1 MMFTTRLNLMF
12 LLVLE
17 GTATIGK
24 IRIIAQL
31 FLLVPDFS
39 LLVSLLCFLVS
50 VEAMECVKLG
60 RVCV

>member
-1 MMFTTRLNLMF
+1 MF